1 MIVLMQAM
9 QLKVI
14 TPGQYCN
21 LVSLYMNVEDFSF
34 SMVILDKNSGAIL
47 YDSDT
52 LPIMIK
58 NKYVACGLGST
69 GSEFAAHCLYFA
81 ERKLRKKRRHRG
93 YSTSL
98 SGCKVTSAVQYAYR
112 RDSYSGGKVYK
123 IIWTTNGIVYHN
135 IPLSNNSVKNHYRR
149 ILEETLKIIH
159 RRYEEIMNKRPNIQ
173 LNTAATS
180 LSQTGKPK
188 AQSQPHNQM
197 AKASGDK
204 GYQMTISRAINYAR
218 LFSE

>member
-1 MIVLMQAM
+1 
-9 QLKVI
+9 
-14 TPGQYCN
+14 
-21 LVSLYMNVEDFSF
+21 
-34 SMVILDKNSGAIL
+34 
-47 YDSDT
+47 
-52 LPIMIK
+52 
-58 NKYVACGLGST
+58 GLGST